1 MGIIDDRHACE
12 DRHWLDDP
20 LWHALEAMRIEPEGA
35 SLTFTK
41 RLARENGWSRSYA
54 AAVVT
59 EYRRFLYLAATD
71 TATVTPSQQI
81 DQAWHLHLAYTRHY
95 WGELCARIIGRPLHH
110 GPTAG
115 GGAEGRKY
123 RTLYAETLARYR
135 ATFGSEPPADI
146 WPPTEQ
152 RFAVNYQ
159 WVDRSANFVLPRRS
173 VSVLALAGGATLL
186 AACTALAAD
195 TVTAE
200 NPTGFKSLVAT
211 ILGSDFGFVAFVV
224 LLFVVLV
231 VVATAINRL
240 RGSPSDREQ
249 RPARKRNVSR
259 RQADSSSG
267 SGITL
272 DGWSGGSPGSGAAA
286 AGGAAYIAGGG
297 DFGGSGADGDWET
310 SSDSSSD
317 SGGDS
322 GCGSSGCGGGCGGD

>member
-1 MGIIDDRHACE
+1 MVTIDNRHACS
-12 DRHWLDDP
+12 DRRWVDDP
-20 LWHALEAMRIEPEGA
+20 LWHALAAMRIEPEGA

-41 RLARENGWSRSYA
+41 RLARENGWPRSFA

-59 EYRRFLYLAATD
+59 EYRRFLYLAATGA
-71 TATVTPSQQI
+71 ATVTPSQQI

-95 WGELCARIIGRPLHH
+95 WGELCAQIIGRPLHH

-115 GGAEGRKY
+115 GGAEGRKF
-123 RTLYAETLARYR
+123 RNCYAETLARYR
-135 ATFGSEPPADI
+135 ATFGEEPPTEI

-173 VSVLALAGGATLL
+173 VSVVALAGGATLL

-195 TVTAE
+195 TVDAGT
-200 NPTGFKSLVAT
+200 PSGFKRLLANV
-211 ILGSDFGFVAFVV
+211 LGSDFGFVAFVA
-224 LLFVVLV
+224 LLFVVLI
-231 VVATAINRL
+231 VVATMINRL
-240 RGSPSDREQ
+240 RGGASDREHTL
-249 RPARKRNVSR
+249 ARKRSV
-259 RQADSSSG
+259 RQQQTDSSSG

-272 DGWSGGSPGSGAAA
+272 DSWSGGNPASGATA

-310 SSDSSSD
+310 SNDSSRD

-322 GCGSSGCGGGCGGD
+322 GCSSGCGGGCGGD